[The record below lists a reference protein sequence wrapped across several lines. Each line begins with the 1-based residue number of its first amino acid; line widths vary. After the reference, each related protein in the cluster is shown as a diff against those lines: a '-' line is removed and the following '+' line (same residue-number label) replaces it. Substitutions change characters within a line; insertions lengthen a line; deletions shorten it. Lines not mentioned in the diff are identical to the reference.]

1 MRKSSLQKTSKTLCT
16 LVLSS
21 VVIFGT
27 TLGEKVAA
35 QTANDVKVIDFHLHP
50 PDAPLPI
57 LPPDDFITLMD
68 QNNVEMAVLTGA
80 TPYLNSWSDAHPD
93 RFIPALQFPCINGNV
108 TIGSTDTI
116 QCFEGNT
123 VWPDVDWLEE
133 EIKAGRIKMLGEVTT
148 EYLGLYA
155 NDPKLDPYYE
165 LAQRYDIPFLIHM
178 GLGPP
183 NAAHNE
189 YFGASKSFLAAASRP
204 IFLEEVLIKYPK
216 LRVVAMH
223 AGWPYSN
230 DIINMLYHHHNLYV
244 DTAALQ
250 LLARKEYY
258 RHLKQIVD
266 AGFGDK
272 VLYASDFSFKIKD
285 GIDAILAA
293 DFLTD
298 EQKEDILYNNARRF
312 LGLDKSK

>member
-27 TLGEKVAA
+27 TLGGKVRA
-35 QTANDVKVIDFHLHP
+35 QTDSDVKVIDFHLHP
-50 PDAPLPI
+50 PDTALPI
-57 LPPDDFITLMD
+57 LPPHDFIAQMD
-68 QNNVEMAVLTGA
+68 QNNIELAVLTGA
-80 TPYLNSWSDAHPD
+80 TAYLNPWSDAHPD
-93 RFIPALQFPCINGNV
+93 RFIPALQFPCINGNI

-116 QCFEGNT
+116 QCFEGNKI
-123 VWPDVDWLEE
+123 WPDIDWLEE

-148 EYLGLYA
+148 EYIGLYP
-155 NDPKLDPYYE
+155 NDSKLEPYYE
-165 LAQRYDIPFLIHM
+165 LAERYDIPFLIHM

-189 YFGASKSFLAAASRP
+189 SFRAAGHFRAATSRP
-204 IFLEEVLIKYPK
+204 IFLEEVLLKHPK
-216 LRVVAMH
+216 LRVVVMH
-223 AGWPYSN
+223 SGWPYSN
-230 DIINMLYHHHNLYV
+230 DMVNMLYHHHNLYV

-266 AGFGDK
+266 AGFGDR
-272 VLYASDFSFKIKD
+272 VLYAFDFGLKIKD
-285 GIDAILAA
+285 GIDAILVA

-298 EQKEDILYNNARRF
+298 QQKEDILYNNARRF